1 MSDEATSELIADC
14 LARIGKGDPNAAFD
28 LASIVMGHAHEKE
41 APLVAA
47 TVEALVL
54 LSRDAGSLTAGDFL
68 TGQWHDMRQILERR
82 LRQNGF
88 T

>member
-14 LARIGKGDPNAAFD
+14 LDRIARRDPNAAFD

-41 APLVAA
+41 VLLVTAI
-47 TVEALVL
+47 VEALST
-54 LSRDAGSLTAGDFL
+54 LSRDAGSSTAAEFL
-68 TGQWHDMRQILERR
+68 SDQWIDMRQILEKR
-82 LRQNGF
+82 LRRNGF